1 MSKSIG
7 QDVPAAPDR
16 VGKGRNRK
24 PKAPSALL
32 VALAS
37 VAILVCTLLDASPAF
52 AHEFWIEPLDYAIQ
66 PGERLVADVRVGENF
81 RGNAFSFNPARH
93 RRSAIVTS
101 EGEEVVAS
109 RIGDRPAVNQRIEEP
124 GTAIVVHETED
135 STLTYDSAE
144 TFANFVAYEGLGG
157 VLERH
162 RERGLPDTGFTEIYS
177 RSVKSLVRVG
187 DGPIEDRALGLPVE
201 IVVEG
206 DPRDAAERGEPLTIT
221 AYDGTAPR
229 AGALVNVFSK
239 PARGEGE
246 TTLEP
251 MRLDENGRL
260 ELSVEPSR
268 HYLLNTVVMRE
279 REPETGAAWESLWGS
294 ITFSTAE

>member
-7 QDVPAAPDR
+7 KGAPATR
-16 VGKGRNRK
+16 HGMG
-24 PKAPSALL
+24 SARAAKRGATRAFL

-37 VAILVCTLLDASPAF
+37 VAILVCALFDASPAF

-66 PGERLVADVRVGENF
+66 PGERLVAEVRVGENF

-93 RRSAIVTS
+93 RRFSIVTDQ
-101 EGEEVVAS
+101 GEEPVTS
-109 RIGDRPAVNQRIEEP
+109 RIGDRPAVDQVIEEP
-124 GTAIVVHETED
+124 GTTIVVHETED

-144 TFANFVAYEGLGG
+144 TFANFVAYEGLDG

-162 RERGLPDTGFTEIYS
+162 RERGLPETGFTEIYS

-206 DPRDAAERGEPLTIT
+206 DPRAAAANGDTLTII
-221 AYDGTAPR
+221 AYDDAAPR

-239 PARGEGE
+239 PSGKNGE
-246 TTLEP
+246 TRLQP
-251 MRLDENGRL
+251 MRLDAEGRL
-260 ELSVEPSR
+260 QLSVEPDR
-268 HYLLNTVVMRE
+268 DYLLNTVVMRE
-279 REPETGAAWESLWGS
+279 RAPETGAVWESLWGS
-294 ITFSTAE
+294 TTFSTAQ